1 VNGIDELKQHLIAV
15 WDGFGHS
22 VIDNSIIDE
31 WCGACVCAKG
41 RHFQNLMR
49 FQTTNLQTLKAD
61 WCFCVKGVRN
71 SVSLI
76 FGVFHKVGKQH
87 V

>member
-31 WCGACVCAKG
+31 WCGACVCANWKTFSEFNEISDNKFANIKSG
-41 RHFQNLMR
+41 L
-49 FQTTNLQTLKAD
+49 
-61 WCFCVKGVRN
+61 
-71 SVSLI
+71 
-76 FGVFHKVGKQH
+76 VFLC
-87 V
+87 